1 MTIHRNWCAALF
13 STAWLALSGAAANA
27 APAYVKS
34 TVNLRSG
41 PATTSDIV
49 GKIPGGSR
57 VEANNCS
64 DWCEVTWQGKSGF
77 AIKSALDT
85 SGRVPAA
92 PARRARRATGGVRTM
107 TKTMTKC
114 WSAGRLLFLRRAR
127 RRLPV
132 SVLPAVRLLPFP
144 RLRLSLRRLAPAL
157 VDFNSDRPLMRR
169 RTSEA
174 AVQPQFAPCETI
186 LPLND

>member
-1 MTIHRNWCAALF
+1 MTIHRNWCAALA
-13 STAWLALSGAAANA
+13 TAWLALSGAAANA

-41 PATTSDIV
+41 PATTNDIV

-57 VEANNCS
+57 VEANNCG

-92 PARRARRATGGVRTM
+92 PRVVRGAPRAAPYDDEDDDEVLVGGPAYYYGAPVVGYPYPYYRPYGYYRFRVYGYRYGG
-107 TKTMTKC
+107 
-114 WSAGRLLFLRRAR
+114 WR
-127 RRLPV
+127 RRW
-132 SVLPAVRLLPFP
+132 
-144 RLRLSLRRLAPAL
+144 
-157 VDFNSDRPLMRR
+157 
-169 RTSEA
+169 
-174 AVQPQFAPCETI
+174 
-186 LPLND
+186 

>member
-1 MTIHRNWCAALF
+1 MTIHRNCCAALG
-13 STAWLALSGAAANA
+13 AAAYLALSGAAANA

-41 PATTSDIV
+41 PATTNDIV
-49 GKIPGGSR
+49 GKIPGGSL

-92 PARRARRATGGVRTM
+92 RRVVRGAPAAAYDDDVVVGGPVYYGAPVVGYPYPYYRPYGYYRFRGYGYRYGG
-107 TKTMTKC
+107 
-114 WSAGRLLFLRRAR
+114 WR
-127 RRLPV
+127 RRW
-132 SVLPAVRLLPFP
+132 
-144 RLRLSLRRLAPAL
+144 
-157 VDFNSDRPLMRR
+157 
-169 RTSEA
+169 
-174 AVQPQFAPCETI
+174 
-186 LPLND
+186 

>member
-1 MTIHRNWCAALF
+1 MTIHRNWCAALA
-13 STAWLALSGAAANA
+13 TAWLALSGAAANA

-41 PATTSDIV
+41 PATTNDIV

-64 DWCEVTWQGKSGF
+64 DWCEVTWQGKTGF

-92 PARRARRATGGVRTM
+92 RARRARARRGRRRTM
-107 TKTMTKC
+107 TTMTMC
-114 WSAGRLLFLRRAR
+114 WSAGRLYYGAPVVAYPYPYYRPYGYYRFRGYGYRYGGWR
-127 RRLPV
+127 RRW
-132 SVLPAVRLLPFP
+132 
-144 RLRLSLRRLAPAL
+144 
-157 VDFNSDRPLMRR
+157 
-169 RTSEA
+169 
-174 AVQPQFAPCETI
+174 
-186 LPLND
+186 